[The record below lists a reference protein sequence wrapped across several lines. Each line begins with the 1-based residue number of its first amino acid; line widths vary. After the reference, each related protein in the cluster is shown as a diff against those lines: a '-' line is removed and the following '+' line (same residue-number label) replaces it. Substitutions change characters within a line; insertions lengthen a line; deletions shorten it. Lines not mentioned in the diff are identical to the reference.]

1 LGELLA
7 EASLRA
13 GELAEA
19 AGAARAAVAAAPARE
34 SAWI

>member
-19 AGAARAAVAAAPARE
+19 PGAARAAVAAAPARE